1 VGLITAPAQAE
12 HVLVSGQADGVSIG
26 RAALVQPNWAAV
38 AASEL
43 GVARDLVPRAPQY
56 WRAAW

>member
-1 VGLITAPAQAE
+1 
-12 HVLVSGQADGVSIG
+12 VLVGGQADGVSIG

-43 GVARDLVPRAPQY
+43 GVARDLLPRAQQY